1 MSVDCIV
8 ADDNPLLDFISIK
21 NLNLNNKVSVNYL
34 EVFGGDL
41 PHTVK
46 GNSIHY
52 INIFLNKFYKQ
63 RSWKRLKLVD
73 RKLF

>member
-8 ADDNPLLDFISIK
+8 ADDKPLLDFISIK

-34 EVFGGDL
+34 EVFGDL

-52 INIFLNKFYKQ
+52 I
-63 RSWKRLKLVD
+63 KL
-73 RKLF
+73 RI

>member
-21 NLNLNNKVSVNYL
+21 NLNLNLNNKVSVNYL

-41 PHTVK
+41 PHIVK

-52 INIFLNKFYKQ
+52 I
-63 RSWKRLKLVD
+63 KL
-73 RKLF
+73 RI